1 MRTLASS
8 RSPFFR
14 SHIALQVWLCWC
26 VLGGLVP
33 VTQLFAAA
41 TFQEDCLGRSPAGIA
56 LQKHLGAAQSGNV
69 DSMFC
74 AGAIHLY
81 VQRDAKKALP
91 LLEKAANGG
100 DQRAPLVLG
109 ILYEKGTGV
118 AQNPAT
124 AARWYQKG
132 MDNGNPAAVRRL
144 AELYRLGLGV
154 PHNEAKA
161 KALLDKAAAMGDKAA
176 PKFREKHEQDR
187 LHPKAGQDIKEAAY
201 RAYQQKHFEQA
212 AKLYRQ
218 CADMGNDQCQLALG
232 VQYEYGQGVPKDES
246 QAVAWYRKSADQGN
260 AIGQKTLGLM
270 YELGKGIP
278 ENWAE
283 AFRLYSLS
291 AEKYQEGAFALAR
304 MFEFGMGVPQNRA
317 RAIEWF
323 KKAAALGHPKGTYW
337 ARWLNNYSNCIGFRN
352 EQEQKTL
359 GFLRCPADPIGV
371 TFHNNNER
379 LAYLREKGKEF
390 DKMEAEALAAQ
401 AARGRLTNETSCNY
415 AGGVWMN
422 RNSSSGGYCQ

>member
-1 MRTLASS
+1 
-8 RSPFFR
+8 
-14 SHIALQVWLCWC
+14 
-26 VLGGLVP
+26 
-33 VTQLFAAA
+33 
-41 TFQEDCLGRSPAGIA
+41 
-56 LQKHLGAAQSGNV
+56 
-69 DSMFC
+69 MFC

-81 VQRDAKKALP
+81 VQHDVNKALP

-118 AQNPAT
+118 AESPAT
-124 AARWYQKG
+124 AAKWYQKG

-161 KALLDKAAAMGDKAA
+161 RELLDKAAAMGDKAA
-176 PKFREKHEQDR
+176 PKFIEKHEQDR
-187 LHPKAGQDIKEAAY
+187 LHPKAGQDIKEEAY
-201 RAYQQKHFEQA
+201 RAYKQKQFEKA

-232 VQYEYGQGVPKDES
+232 VQYEYGQGVPKNAS
-246 QAVAWYRKSADQGN
+246 QAVAWYRKAADQGN

-270 YELGKGIP
+270 YELGQGVR

-291 AEKYQEGAFALAR
+291 APKYKEGAFALGR

-317 RAIEWF
+317 QAIEAF
-323 KKAAALGHPKGTYW
+323 KKAASLGHPDGNYW
-337 ARWLNNYSNCIGFRN
+337 ARWLNNYTNCIGFRN

-359 GFLRCPADPIGV
+359 GFLRCPADPVGV

-379 LAYLREKGKEF
+379 LAYMREKGKEF
-390 DKMEAEALAAQ
+390 DKTEAEARARQ
-401 AARGRLTNETSCNY
+401 AERGKATSESSCNT
-415 AGGVWMN
+415 AGGVWMG

>member
-1 MRTLASS
+1 M
-8 RSPFFR
+8 PFSTCFPIF
-14 SHIALQVWLCWC
+14 SHILVRQLLLSWL
-26 VLGGLVP
+26 VLGGILSGSP
-33 VTQLFAAA
+33 LFAAGS
-41 TFQEDCLGRSPAGIA
+41 FQEDCLGRSPAGIA
-56 LQKHLGAAQSGNV
+56 LQNHLVAAKSGKV

-81 VQRDAKKALP
+81 VQHDINKALP
-91 LLEKAANGG
+91 WLEKAANGG

-109 ILYEKGTGV
+109 ILYEKGNGV
-118 AQNPAT
+118 AENPAT
-124 AARWYQKG
+124 AAKWYQKG

-154 PHNEAKA
+154 PHDEAKA
-161 KALLDKAAAMGDKAA
+161 KELLDKAAALGDKAA
-176 PKFREKHEQDR
+176 PKFIEKHEQDR
-187 LHPKAGQDIKEAAY
+187 LHPKAGQNIKEEAY
-201 RAYQQKHFEQA
+201 RAYKQKQFEKA

-232 VQYEYGQGVPKDES
+232 VQYEFGEGVPKNAS
-246 QAVAWYRKSADQGN
+246 QAAAWYRKSADQGN

-270 YELGKGIP
+270 YELGTGVP

-304 MFEFGMGVPQNRA
+304 MFEFGMAVPQNRA
-317 RAIEWF
+317 QAIEWF

-337 ARWLNNYSNCIGFRN
+337 ARWLNDYTNCIGFRN

-371 TFHNNNER
+371 TFHNNSER

-401 AARGRLTNETSCNY
+401 AARGRATSESSCNT
-415 AGGVWMN
+415 AGGVWMG
-422 RNSSSGGYCQ
+422 RGSSSGGYCQ